1 MKFRM
6 LVTLALAFSLPL
18 LAEAQMKPKVTKAQ
32 AEQAALAAVKG
43 GKVVSGEYEKENGK
57 HIWSFDIR
65 TDGAI
70 KEVWVDPV
78 SGMVTKISTET
89 KANEKKEKAA
99 DMKSAKI
106 TKAEAEAIALKAV
119 PGGKV
124 MESELEHESGK
135 FIWSLDVK
143 SGKETKEVWID
154 PQSGK
159 VVKVTTESAKAEKM
173 EKKSEAGSKKH

>member
-1 MKFRM
+1 MKFKM
-6 LVTLALAFSLPL
+6 LVTLALALSLPL
-18 LAEAQMKPKVTKAQ
+18 LAQAQSKPKVSKAQ
-32 AEQAALAAVKG
+32 AEQAALAQVKG
-43 GKVVSGEYEKENGK
+43 GKVLSGEYEQEAGK

-65 TDGAI
+65 SGDQI

-78 SGMVTKISTET
+78 SGMVIKVSTET
-89 KANEKKEKAA
+89 KSNEKKEKAE
-99 DMKSAKI
+99 DMKSAKV
-106 TKAEAEAIALKAV
+106 TKAEAEKIALEAV

-124 MESELEHESGK
+124 MEAELEHESGR

-159 VVKVTTESAKAEKM
+159 VLKVTTESAKAEKR
-173 EKKSEAGSKKH
+173 EKKSETGSKKH